1 MNRIL
6 SKRFFSDNVAELVV
20 EAPLIARSRRAG
32 HFVIIRVD
40 AQSER
45 VPLTISAADIEK
57 GTITLVVQRIGVSTH
72 KLLAMEPGDCIHDV
86 VGPLG
91 RATRIENYG
100 TVVCA
105 CGGVGAAPMLPIA
118 EALKKAGNKVITVLA
133 ARNKDLIILKE
144 ELAQWSDELIVMTDD
159 GSMGKQGVV
168 TVGVEEVI
176 NREPVNKCITIGP
189 AIMMKF
195 VALTTAKYN
204 IPTEASLN
212 TIMVDGTGMC
222 GACRVTVGGKTKFVC
237 VDGPEFDA
245 HAVNWDEMLSR
256 MKSYKAEETEALAA
270 YQAGNYGSNTATTRQ
285 QHGNDTATVTEVIEV
300 SPFEGKPKDRVA
312 IPRVQMPELRPEVR
326 VKSLHEEV
334 NQGLTFE
341 QAITESHRCLNCKNP
356 TCVQGCPVNINIPG
370 FIKTLE
376 KGDILGAAA
385 IIKES
390 SSLPA
395 VCGRVCP
402 QEKQCESQCIHL
414 KMGHPAVAIGYLER
428 FCADYANAQTN
439 LTPTLS
445 SREGASPLRGDGSGV
460 SKIAVVGSGPAGLTF
475 AGDAAKYGYEVH
487 VFEALHE
494 IGGVLKYG
502 IPEFRLPNSIVDTE
516 IDGLRALG
524 VQFHTDTIIGKT
536 ISVKELE
543 AQGFKGIFVG
553 SGAGLPRFMNIPGE
567 NLNGV
572 LSCNE
577 YLTRVNLMDAS
588 NPATDTPL
596 LYGKNVAVI
605 GGGNTAMDAVRTA
618 KRLGAERAMIVYR
631 RSEEEM
637 PARVEE
643 VHHAKQEGIEF
654 LTLHNP
660 IEYHADENGRVKE
673 AVLQVM
679 ELGEPDESGRR
690 SPVPVEGKTITIP
703 VDLVIVA
710 VGVSPNPL
718 IPSSVEGLEI
728 SKKGTIVVNE
738 GMQSAIPTLFAGGDI
753 VRGGATV
760 ILAMSDGRKAA
771 KAMHEYL
778 SK

>member
-1 MNRIL
+1 MNKIL

-40 AQSER
+40 DHSER
-45 VPLTISAADIEK
+45 VPLTIADADIEK
-57 GTITLVVQRIGVSTH
+57 GTITLVVQQIGASTH
-72 KLLAMEPGDCIHDV
+72 KLLALNPGDAIHDV

-133 ARNKDLIILKE
+133 ARNKDLLILQE
-144 ELAQWSDELIVMTDD
+144 ELAKWSDEVIIMTDD
-159 GSMGKQGVV
+159 GSAGQQGVV
-168 TVGVEEVI
+168 TVGVEQVI
-176 NREPVNKCITIGP
+176 NREPVHKCITIGP

-245 HAVNWDEMLSR
+245 HAVDWNEMLSR
-256 MKSYKAEETEALAA
+256 MKAFKAEEAEALRAYNERSQSELNDEMSAA
-270 YQAGNYGSNTATTRQ
+270 KPL
-285 QHGNDTATVTEVIEV
+285 NDVQVGTVE
-300 SPFEGKPKDRVA
+300 PFEGKPKDRVA

-370 FIKTLE
+370 FIKKLE
-376 KGDILGAAA
+376 TGDVLGAAA
-385 IIKES
+385 VIKES

-428 FCADYANAQTN
+428 FCADYANSQMVN
-439 LTPTLS
+439 DKMVNKPT
-445 SREGASPLRGDGSGV
+445 GA
-460 SKIAVVGSGPAGLTF
+460 KIAVVGSGPAGLTF

-502 IPEFRLPNSIVDTE
+502 IPEFRLPNRIVDIE

-536 ISVKELE
+536 ITVKELE
-543 AQGFKGIFVG
+543 EQGFKGIFVG

-572 LSCNE
+572 MSSNE

-588 NPATDTPL
+588 NPATDTPI
-596 LYGKNVAVI
+596 LYGKNVAII

-618 KRLGAERAMIVYR
+618 KRLGAERAMIIYR
-631 RSEEEM
+631 RSEDEM
-637 PARVEE
+637 PARIEE

-654 LTLHNP
+654 MTLHNP
-660 IEYHADENGRVKE
+660 IEYHADENGRVCE

-690 SPVPVEGKTITIP
+690 SPVPVEGKTVTIP

-718 IPSSVEGLEI
+718 IPSSVSGLEI

-738 GMQSAIPTLFAGGDI
+738 GMQSAIPTIFAGGDI

-778 SK
+778 ESEKK

>member
-1 MNRIL
+1 MYKIL
-6 SKRFFSDNVAELVV
+6 SKRFFSENVAELVV

-40 AQSER
+40 ALSER
-45 VPLTISAADIEK
+45 VPLTIAGADIER
-57 GTITLVVQRIGVSTH
+57 GTITLVVQQIGASTH
-72 KLLAMEPGDCIHDV
+72 KLLAMEPGECLHDV

-91 RATRIENYG
+91 RATRIEKYG

-133 ARNKDLIILKE
+133 ARNKDLLILQD
-144 ELAQWSDELIVMTDD
+144 ELAQWSDEVIIMTDD
-159 GSMGKQGVV
+159 GSAGQQGVV
-168 TVGVEEVI
+168 TVGVEQVI
-176 NREPVNKCITIGP
+176 NREQVDKCITIGP

-222 GACRVTVGGKTKFVC
+222 GACRVTVHGKTKFVC

-245 HAVNWDEMLSR
+245 HGVDWNEMLSR
-256 MKSYKAEETEALAA
+256 MKAFKAEEAEALRAYNERSQSELNDAMSAA
-270 YQAGNYGSNTATTRQ
+270 KPL
-285 QHGNDTATVTEVIEV
+285 NDVQISAVA
-300 SPFEGKPKDRVA
+300 PFEGKPKDRVA

-334 NQGLTFE
+334 NQGLSFE

-376 KGDILGAAA
+376 TGDVLGAAA
-385 IIKES
+385 VIKES

-428 FCADYANAQTN
+428 FCADYSNGQRDNVQSTKVK
-439 LTPTLS
+439 
-445 SREGASPLRGDGSGV
+445 EGAT
-460 SKIAVVGSGPAGLTF
+460 KIAVVGSGPAGLTF

-502 IPEFRLPNSIVDTE
+502 IPEFRLPNAIVDIE

-524 VQFHTDTIIGKT
+524 VQFHPDTIIGKT
-536 ISVKELE
+536 ISIQELE
-543 AQGFKGIFVG
+543 EQGFKGIFVG

-572 LSCNE
+572 MSSNE

-588 NPATDTPL
+588 NPSTDTPI
-596 LYGKNVAVI
+596 LYGKNVAII

-618 KRLGAERAMIVYR
+618 KRLGAERAMIIYR
-631 RSEEEM
+631 RSEDEM
-637 PARVEE
+637 PARIEE

-654 LTLHNP
+654 MTLHNP
-660 IEYHADENGRVKE
+660 IEYHADENGRVCE

-690 SPVPVEGKTITIP
+690 SPVPVEGKTVTIP

-738 GMQSAIPTLFAGGDI
+738 GMQSNLPMIFAGGDI

-771 KAMHEYL
+771 AAMHEYL
-778 SK
+778 SASHVK

>member
-1 MNRIL
+1 M
-6 SKRFFSDNVAELVV
+6 

-32 HFVIIRVD
+32 HFVIVRVD
-40 AQSER
+40 DRSER
-45 VPLTISAADIEK
+45 MPLTIAGADIDK
-57 GTITLVVQRIGVSTH
+57 GTITLVVQQIGVSSH
-72 KLLAMEPGDCIHDV
+72 KLLALNAGDTIHDV

-91 RATRIENYG
+91 KATRIENYG

-118 EALKKAGNKVITVLA
+118 EALKKAGNRVITVLA
-133 ARNKDLIILKE
+133 ARNKDLIILRD
-144 ELAQWSDELIVMTDD
+144 ELAQWSDEVLIMTDD
-159 GSMGKQGVV
+159 GSMGQKGVV
-168 TVGVEEVI
+168 TVGVEQVI
-176 NREPVNKCITIGP
+176 QRETVNKCITIGP

-245 HAVNWDEMLSR
+245 HGVDWDEMLSR
-256 MKSYKAEETEALAA
+256 LRSYKAEETAAMEAYSAHRTD
-270 YQAGNYGSNTATTRQ
+270 GRTTVERQ
-285 QHGNDTATVTEVIEV
+285 SSDSQSQGKATVTPV

-341 QAITESHRCLNCKNP
+341 QAITEAHRCLNCPKP
-356 TCVQGCPVNINIPG
+356 TCVQGCPVNINIPR

-376 KGDILGAAA
+376 TGDVLGAAA
-385 IIKES
+385 VIKES

-402 QEKQCESQCIHL
+402 QEKQCEANCIHL

-428 FCADYANAQTN
+428 FCADYANSQMTKWPN
-439 LTPTLS
+439 DQINGQIVNDKIVNKPT
-445 SREGASPLRGDGSGV
+445 GD
-460 SKIAVVGSGPAGLTF
+460 KIAVVGSGPAGLTF

-502 IPEFRLPNSIVDTE
+502 IPEFRLPNAIVDTE

-536 ISVKELE
+536 ITVTELE
-543 AQGFKGIFVG
+543 QQGFKGIFVG

-588 NPATDTPL
+588 NPTTDTPL
-596 LYGKNVAVI
+596 LYGRNVAVI

-618 KRLGAERAMIVYR
+618 KRLGAEHAMIIYR
-631 RSEEEM
+631 RSEDEM
-637 PARVEE
+637 PARIEE
-643 VHHAKQEGIEF
+643 VKHAKEEGIEF
-654 LTLHNP
+654 MTLHNP
-660 IEYHADENGRVKE
+660 LEYHADENGRVCE

-690 SPVPVEGKTITIP
+690 SPVPVEGQTVTIP

-718 IPSSVEGLEI
+718 IPSSIEGLEI

-738 GMQSAIPTLFAGGDI
+738 GMQSNLPMIFAGGDI

-771 KAMHEYL
+771 AAMHEYL
-778 SK
+778 SNS